1 MANQIVI
8 KKGLKIGQLDAEA
21 DKDLLDVCFVDNGQ
35 LDELVD
41 VSQPSSI
48 IVGRTGAG
56 KSALLHKI
64 SKSVEYSA
72 ILDPHAISIQF
83 IENSNI
89 IQFFNQLG
97 VKLDP
102 FYKLL

>member
-41 VSQPSSI
+41 VSQPMRR
-48 IVGRTGAG
+48 RTFCG
-56 KSALLHKI
+56 KCYFVFITLVLL
-64 SKSVEYSA
+64 V
-72 ILDPHAISIQF
+72 QR
-83 IENSNI
+83 
-89 IQFFNQLG
+89 
-97 VKLDP
+97 
-102 FYKLL
+102 

>member
-35 LDELVD
+35 LAELVD

-48 IVGRTGAG
+48 IVGRIVAG
-56 KSALLHKI
+56 KIALLHKI
-64 SKSVEYSA
+64 S
-72 ILDPHAISIQF
+72 
-83 IENSNI
+83 
-89 IQFFNQLG
+89 
-97 VKLDP
+97 
-102 FYKLL
+102 